1 MHSEHPSIIEDI
13 VLEGDIHGIVNVDA
27 PGLAVN
33 KGSAG
38 DCGGLV
44 SVDDVEELER
54 RSGSVVLTAVDYL
67 HS

>member
-13 VLEGDIHGIVNVDA
+13 VLEGDIHGIVDVHA
-27 PGLAVN
+27 PGLAIN
-33 KGSAG
+33 KGSSG

-44 SVDDVEELER
+44 SVEDVEELEG
-54 RSGSVVLTAVDYL
+54 GSSSVILTAVDYL